1 VEGGS
6 DLVLLPSLM
15 KEASGEDA
23 LGFQVVPGA
32 ANVPPERIAGLDLQG
47 VSTVWILDGDAGGR
61 SRRKFLVKNNV
72 PAEQIHLLEAGGKG
86 IDLED
91 LIHAKT
97 YVKAVNSYVED
108 VGGAG
113 EFDDSDLPKGNC
125 RRHKAVESW
134 CAANGL
140 PKPGKTAIA
149 NKVLELRGSDPLC
162 EPHRRVTLNAL
173 KKSITAHFHG
183 RSGS

>member
-1 VEGGS
+1 MLEEQDAAAQVIYTTHSPASLPDDLGSGVRVVRGIEDQMLSTVEQQFWSDDAGLVALLLTMGAASLAFVPLRPAAIVEGGS

-15 KEASGEDA
+15 KEAGGEDA

-86 IDLED
+86 
-91 LIHAKT
+91 
-97 YVKAVNSYVED
+97 
-108 VGGAG
+108 
-113 EFDDSDLPKGNC
+113 
-125 RRHKAVESW
+125 
-134 CAANGL
+134 
-140 PKPGKTAIA
+140 
-149 NKVLELRGSDPLC
+149 
-162 EPHRRVTLNAL
+162 
-173 KKSITAHFHG
+173 
-183 RSGS
+183 